1 MLAMGARAASSA
13 QLRRF
18 FAEGSLDGASIRFA
32 DGEEAHARRVLRL
45 APGDRALA
53 IDGKGCER
61 PCLLV
66 AEGRGLALVPDGP
79 AQHHPAPGQAGSP
92 LPHITV
98 AVPWPRG
105 DRGEA
110 MLERLVQ
117 WGVARV
123 RPLLTAFTGPGERWR
138 PERLER
144 IARES
149 LKQCRGTHL
158 PELLDPAPL
167 SAALPGAR
175 GRAYWLDP
183 GADRSLARELAAAV
197 PPLAPGP
204 GEAWPSPIA
213 IVVGPEGG
221 FRDDERALLAGAG
234 AIPAALAPQIL
245 RIETAAEGAVALVV
259 GTVLAVG
266 AADARPRDPA

>member
-1 MLAMGARAASSA
+1 MGARPSA
-13 QLRRF
+13 TAPLRRF
-18 FAEGSLDGASIRFA
+18 FADGSLDGAALCFA

-53 IDGKGCER
+53 VDGRGCER

-79 AQHHPAPGQAGSP
+79 VRRHPAPGQAGSP

-105 DRGEA
+105 ERGEA

-123 RPLLTAFTGPGERWR
+123 QPLLTAFTGPGERWR

-144 IARES
+144 IAREA
-149 LKQCRGTHL
+149 LKQCRGAHL
-158 PELLDPAPL
+158 PELLVPAPL
-167 SAALPGAR
+167 AAALPGPR
-175 GRAYWLDP
+175 SGSRVYWLDP
-183 GADRSLARELAAAV
+183 GAERSLARELAGAV
-197 PPLAPGP
+197 PPLAPGT
-204 GEAWPSPIA
+204 GEAWPSSIA
-213 IVVGPEGG
+213 VLVGPEGG

-234 AIPAALAPQIL
+234 AIPVALAPQIL
-245 RIETAAEGAVALVV
+245 RIETAAEGAVALIV
-259 GTVLAVG
+259 GTALAVG
-266 AADARPRDPA
+266 SAVAEPTSPA

>member
-1 MLAMGARAASSA
+1 MLAMGARPASSA

-18 FAEGSLDGASIRFA
+18 FADGPLDGATLCFA
-32 DGEEAHARRVLRL
+32 EGEEAHARRVLRL

-53 IDGKGCER
+53 IDGKGSER

-66 AEGRGLALVPDGP
+66 AEGRGLALEPDGP
-79 AQHHPAPGQAGSP
+79 VQRHPAPGQAGSP

-123 RPLLTAFTGPGERWR
+123 QPLLTAFTGPGERWR

-144 IARES
+144 IAREA
-149 LKQCRGTHL
+149 LKQCRGAHL
-158 PELLDPAPL
+158 PELLEPAPL
-167 SAALPGAR
+167 SAALR
-175 GRAYWLDP
+175 GGSRVYWLDP
-183 GADRSLARELAAAV
+183 GADRSLARELAAAA

-204 GEAWPSPIA
+204 GEAWPSSIA

-234 AIPAALAPQIL
+234 ALPVGLAPQIL

-259 GTVLAVG
+259 GAALAAGTAVAG
-266 AADARPRDPA
+266 RSTPA